1 MAGGEVHD
9 GRTTRLTRRQFASAL
24 GAAAG
29 AVAGSAVLPTATSA
43 ATPGVSPVPDYPE
56 GTLRLDS
63 NENPYGPSPRALAA
77 LRRARDDAARY
88 PDRIET
94 RLVETLARHHQVDPE
109 NIVLGCGSGE
119 VLRMADLAFLSSGR
133 CVVAAEPTFEA
144 VLLYGRVTQARP
156 ITVPLTADFRHD
168 LPRMLAACPEA
179 AGLIYVCNPN
189 NPTGTI
195 VGRTAMQA
203 FLEAVP
209 AGVIVLADEAYH
221 DFVEDPDYASVM
233 PLATTRPNLLVVRTF
248 SKIHGLAG
256 MRLGFGVGT
265 RPVVDALRE
274 HQLWSNTN
282 AAVLEA
288 AIASLADTDHLADQK
303 RRINGEKTR
312 LVATLRSEGRRVIPS
327 ETNFLMIGLGRD
339 VAPVIAAFRDRRIL
353 VGRRFAAMPT
363 WLRISIG
370 TPREMD
376 AFTAALREIVP
387 PPGSGEIP
395 A

>member
-1 MAGGEVHD
+1 MAGGEFD
-9 GRTTRLTRRQFASAL
+9 GGRTTGWLTRRQFASVL

-29 AVAGSAVLPTATSA
+29 AVVGSTALPATASA
-43 ATPGVSPVPDYPE
+43 AAAAPDYPE

-77 LRRARDDAARY
+77 LRRARDEAARY

-94 RLVETLARHHQVDPE
+94 RLVEALARHHHVDPE

-119 VLRMADLAFLSSGR
+119 VLRMADLAFLSAGR
-133 CVVAAEPTFEA
+133 CVVAADPTFEA
-144 VLLYGRVTQARP
+144 VLLYARVTQARP
-156 ITVPLTADFRHD
+156 VTVPLTADFRHD
-168 LPRMLAACPEA
+168 LPGMAAACPES

-195 VGRTAMQA
+195 VTRNTLHA

-209 AGVIVLADEAYH
+209 AGVTVLVDEAYH
-221 DFVEDPDYASVM
+221 DFAEDPDYASLV
-233 PLATTRPNLLVVRTF
+233 PIAATRPDLLVVRTF

-256 MRLGFGVGT
+256 MRLGYGVGT
-265 RPVVDALRE
+265 RPLADALRA

-288 AIASLADTDHLADQK
+288 AIASLADTDHLADQR
-303 RRINGEKTR
+303 RRINGEKAR

-327 ETNFLMIGLGRD
+327 ETNFVMIDMGRD

-353 VGRRFAAMPT
+353 VGRRFRSMPT
-363 WLRISIG
+363 WLRLSIG

-376 AFTAALREIVP
+376 AFAAALREIVP
-387 PPGSGEIP
+387 PPGPGEAP

>member
-1 MAGGEVHD
+1 VAGGKID
-9 GRTTRLTRRQFASAL
+9 GGRSSGLTRRQFASAL

-29 AVAGSAVLPTATSA
+29 AMAGSTALPATTSA
-43 ATPGVSPVPDYPE
+43 ASVVPDYPE

-63 NENPYGPSPRALAA
+63 NENPYGPSPRALAG
-77 LRRARDDAARY
+77 LRRAREEAARY

-94 RLVETLARHHQVDPE
+94 RLVETIARHHHVDPG

-119 VLRMADLAFLSSGR
+119 VLRMADLAFLSAGR
-133 CVVAAEPTFEA
+133 CVVAADPTFEA
-144 VLLYGRVTQARP
+144 VLLYARVTQARP

-168 LPRMLAACPEA
+168 LPRMLAACPES

-195 VGRTAMQA
+195 VGRTALQA
-203 FLEAVP
+203 FVEAVP
-209 AGVIVLADEAYH
+209 AGVIVLVDEAYH
-221 DFVEDPDYASVM
+221 DFAEDPDYASLI
-233 PLATTRPNLLVVRTF
+233 PIATGRPNLLVVRTF

-256 MRLGFGVGT
+256 MRLGYGVGS
-265 RPVVDALRE
+265 RPVADALRE

-288 AIASLADTDHLADQK
+288 AIASLGDTDHLAIQK
-303 RRINGEKTR
+303 RRFNGEKAR
-312 LVATLRSEGRRVIPS
+312 LVAALRGEGRQVIPS
-327 ETNFLMIGLGRD
+327 ETNFIMIDLGRD

-353 VGRRFAAMPT
+353 VGRRFRSMPT
-363 WLRISIG
+363 WLRVSIG

-376 AFTAALREIVP
+376 LFAAALREIAP
-387 PPGSGEIP
+387 PPGPGEVP